1 MEAPGTRLQ
10 MQEGPSRGAGWPLVI
25 RSCLVY
31 LKEAM
36 ALASSSLMSK
46 TV

>member
-1 MEAPGTRLQ
+1 MKRPFR
-10 MQEGPSRGAGWPLVI
+10 EGMAVLLGAGRLE
-25 RSCLVY
+25 RCRAY

-46 TV
+46 TVYSLVN